1 MTASGVQTVGLRVQ
15 NRVLLTLALG
25 AGIGATAAGFVSL
38 APNRLVSGRPVTLWA
53 GPDYASSAGIAALIA
68 TMILASFLPT
78 TKTINWIVAAL
89 GLALVLLILFAAGHA
104 AMLLTAG
111 AGPAARAS
119 PGAAFWILLF
129 CAALAIVNAMQALRS
144 GPLSGLA
151 IAAFICATAAAMADA
166 GIFNALSI
174 VREYQNNRDI
184 FGAEIGRHCTL
195 VLGSLLPALLLGVP
209 LGVIAVGSPRLR
221 GSLFAILNILQTIP
235 SIALFGILIAPLS
248 ALADAVPAL
257 AFIGVGGIGLAPAI
271 IALVLYALLPVVRNT
286 YTGLAGV
293 DRAVIETAEGMGL
306 TRRQIF
312 PQGRAAAGVASA
324 ARRSSHRHGSSDR
337 ARRGRGAGRR
347 RWPRHLCLSGARA
360 ERGRPCPA
368 GRDTGDPAGAC
379 RGLPAADGDC
389 LRSRA
394 RRAMIDLQEVSRR
407 YGDRRVVD
415 RVSLS
420 VAEGEFCVLIGPSG
434 CGKSTTVKMINRLV
448 PLTAGSIRIGG
459 EDVMR
464 VPIERLRR
472 RIGYAIQSIGLFP
485 HWTVEDNIAT
495 VPRLLR
501 WPGRRVRDRVTEL
514 LELLRLDP
522 EDYRAKYPQQLSGGQ
537 QQRVGVARA
546 LAADPEVLLMDEPFG
561 ALDPVT
567 RDVLQ
572 SELAR
577 IHKKTGKTIIFVTHD
592 VDEALRLA
600 SSIAIMDEGR
610 LVQFGTPLDIL
621 ERPASDFVRN
631 FVGRRDIGLK
641 RLAVLKVGD
650 RLRQGEVGEGEPIDL
665 DQPLREALSQMI
677 ARHTERLPVRGP
689 DGRLAGTVV
698 LADLVK

>member
-1 MTASGVQTVGLRVQ
+1 
-15 NRVLLTLALG
+15 
-25 AGIGATAAGFVSL
+25 
-38 APNRLVSGRPVTLWA
+38 
-53 GPDYASSAGIAALIA
+53 
-68 TMILASFLPT
+68 
-78 TKTINWIVAAL
+78 
-89 GLALVLLILFAAGHA
+89 
-104 AMLLTAG
+104 
-111 AGPAARAS
+111 
-119 PGAAFWILLF
+119 
-129 CAALAIVNAMQALRS
+129 
-144 GPLSGLA
+144 
-151 IAAFICATAAAMADA
+151 
-166 GIFNALSI
+166 
-174 VREYQNNRDI
+174 
-184 FGAEIGRHCTL
+184 
-195 VLGSLLPALLLGVP
+195 
-209 LGVIAVGSPRLR
+209 
-221 GSLFAILNILQTIP
+221 
-235 SIALFGILIAPLS
+235 
-248 ALADAVPAL
+248 
-257 AFIGVGGIGLAPAI
+257 
-271 IALVLYALLPVVRNT
+271 
-286 YTGLAGV
+286 
-293 DRAVIETAEGMGL
+293 
-306 TRRQIF
+306 
-312 PQGRAAAGVASA
+312 
-324 ARRSSHRHGSSDR
+324 
-337 ARRGRGAGRR
+337 
-347 RWPRHLCLSGARA
+347 
-360 ERGRPCPA
+360 
-368 GRDTGDPAGAC
+368 
-379 RGLPAADGDC
+379 
-389 LRSRA
+389 
-394 RRAMIDLQEVSRR
+394 MIDLQEVSRR

-650 RLRQGEVGEGEPIDL
+650 RLRQGEIGEGEPIDL

>member
-1 MTASGVQTVGLRVQ
+1 
-15 NRVLLTLALG
+15 LTLALG

-209 LGVIAVGSPRLR
+209 LGVIAVGSPQLR

-248 ALADAVPAL
+248 ALADAAPAL

-293 DRAVIETAEGMGL
+293 DRAVIETAEGMG
-306 TRRQIF
+306 RRQIF
-312 PQGRAAAGVASA
+312 RKVELPLALPVLLAGLRIVMVQAIGLAVVAALV
-324 ARRSSHRHGSSDR
+324 
-337 ARRGRGAGRR
+337 GAGG
-347 RWPRHLCLSGARA
+347 LGTFVFQGLGQNATDLVLLGAI
-360 ERGRPCPA
+360 PA
-368 GRDTGDPAGAC
+368 
-379 RGLPAADGDC
+379 
-389 LRSRA
+389 
-394 RRAMIDLQEVSRR
+394 I
-407 YGDRRVVD
+407 
-415 RVSLS
+415 
-420 VAEGEFCVLIGPSG
+420 
-434 CGKSTTVKMINRLV
+434 
-448 PLTAGSIRIGG
+448 
-459 EDVMR
+459 
-464 VPIERLRR
+464 
-472 RIGYAIQSIGLFP
+472 
-485 HWTVEDNIAT
+485 
-495 VPRLLR
+495 LL
-501 WPGRRVRDRVTEL
+501 
-514 LELLRLDP
+514 
-522 EDYRAKYPQQLSGGQ
+522 
-537 QQRVGVARA
+537 A
-546 LAADPEVLLMDEPFG
+546 LAADFLLRT
-561 ALDPVT
+561 AT
-567 RDVLQ
+567 RFI
-572 SELAR
+572 R
-577 IHKKTGKTIIFVTHD
+577 
-592 VDEALRLA
+592 
-600 SSIAIMDEGR
+600 GR
-610 LVQFGTPLDIL
+610 
-621 ERPASDFVRN
+621 
-631 FVGRRDIGLK
+631 
-641 RLAVLKVGD
+641 
-650 RLRQGEVGEGEPIDL
+650 GEPCS
-665 DQPLREALSQMI
+665 R
-677 ARHTERLPVRGP
+677 
-689 DGRLAGTVV
+689 
-698 LADLVK
+698 